1 MSIQIKH
8 FDSHGFWVKRERE
21 REKTSKQTNLILG
34 LNSVY
39 GSIIYSG
46 ELDIFFLKRQK
57 FSKKIH

>member
-8 FDSHGFWVKRERE
+8 FDSHGFWVKREKR
-21 REKTSKQTNLILG
+21 KQTNLILG